1 MIYLDS
7 FRFPTFE
14 QEDDYLAGYFAA
26 NPYSMNVLYPFKVL
40 SVKGLHLLDFSEIT
54 ILYGGNGSGKSTALN
69 AISNVLGVA
78 RNSAYNK
85 GDNEFYEEYL
95 NMCDYQE
102 SESDDYMLDLKD
114 KTSLITSDDIFKY
127 MLNARQN
134 NSYIRAY
141 RDETIEKWITERKG
155 KVRHLNFETGEGLD
169 EFNRFQRAKRQS
181 CSEYVNEHLGA
192 ISQSYSNGETGFMK
206 FVESITPN
214 RLYILDEPENSL
226 SCALQME
233 LAKYIEQSARY
244 FGCQFIIA
252 THSPFLLAIER
263 AKIYNLDGDP
273 ATISKFWELPNM
285 KLYYDLFKGYE
296 GKFE

>member
-14 QEDDYLAGYFAA
+14 QEDDYLAGHFAA

-40 SVKGLHLLDFSEIT
+40 SVKGLHSLDFSEIT

-141 RDETIEKWITERKG
+141 RDKTIEKWITERKG
-155 KVRHLNFETGEGLD
+155 KVRYLNFETGEGLD

-273 ATISKFWELPNM
+273 ATIAKFWELPNM